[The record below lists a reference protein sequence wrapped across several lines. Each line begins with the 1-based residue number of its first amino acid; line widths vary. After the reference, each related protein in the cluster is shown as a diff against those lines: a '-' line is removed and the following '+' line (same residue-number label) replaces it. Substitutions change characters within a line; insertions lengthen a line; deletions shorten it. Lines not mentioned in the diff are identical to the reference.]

1 MRRREVPDEE
11 LNQVIRLKQSGA
23 SWLKI
28 EHRTGVPRRSAKKAY
43 EDWQRSQSKKDL
55 KQARIQIAAELF
67 REHVESIVRVA
78 ELLLDHLPQ
87 FMMFHETRDA
97 ERVFSDLWRRD
108 LAEGPEALAGFQE
121 KLERQQ
127 QRIVRQNQ
135 LLFQSLKDHTREK
148 VQWQVLEEWKE
159 GWDTSVSALAK
170 LRTEAE
176 ATMTSMLN
184 NQNRSIKNALR
195 NTGKE
200 KATLDRMAM
209 GAVEALWR
217 GILDGKPEKA
227 HDLVR
232 IMVKDKSTTLVVFG
246 ETASVTAVEV
256 ADQHLA
262 EDLVNVCKRVA
273 NNLYIV
279 KKETLIAQFQSGLDT
294 MKKAMEEL
302 NEKLNPLLLRPMIL
316 DTTCDLCPA

>member
-1 MRRREVPDEE
+1 MRRREVSEEE
-11 LNQVIRLKQSGA
+11 LNQVVRLKQSGA

-43 EDWQRSQSKKDL
+43 EDWQHSQSRKDL
-55 KQARIQIAAELF
+55 KQARIQIGAELF
-67 REHVESIVRVA
+67 REHVESIVLVA
-78 ELLLDHLPQ
+78 DLLLDHLPQ
-87 FMMFHETRDA
+87 IMMFHETRDG
-97 ERVFSDLWRRD
+97 EEVLRGLWVRD
-108 LAEGPEALAGFQE
+108 LAEAHEALAGFKE
-121 KLERQQ
+121 KPERQQ

-148 VQWQVLEEWKE
+148 VRWQVLEEWE
-159 GWDTSVSALAK
+159 ERWDECVSALAK

-176 ATMTSMLN
+176 ATITGILN
-184 NQNRSIKNALR
+184 NQNRSTMNALR

-200 KATLDRMAM
+200 KAIIDQMVA
-209 GAVEALWR
+209 GVVEALWR
-217 GILDGKPEKA
+217 GILDSKPEKA

-256 ADQHLA
+256 ADRHLA
-262 EDLVNVCKRVA
+262 EDIVNICRRVA
-273 NNLYIV
+273 NNLYAV
-279 KKETLIAQFQSGLDT
+279 EKETLIAQFQGGLDA
-294 MKKAMEEL
+294 MKKIVEEL

>member
-11 LNQVIRLKQSGA
+11 LNQVIRLKQSGV

-67 REHVESIVRVA
+67 REHVESIVLVA
-78 ELLLDHLPQ
+78 ELLIDDLPQ
-87 FMMFHETRDA
+87 SMMFHETRDA

-127 QRIVRQNQ
+127 QRILRQNQ
-135 LLFQSLKDHTREK
+135 LLFQSLKDHTRDK
-148 VQWQVLEEWKE
+148 VRWQVLEEWKE
-159 GWDTSVSALAK
+159 GWDACVSALAK

-176 ATMTSMLN
+176 ATMTGILN
-184 NQNRSIKNALR
+184 NQNRSVENAIR
-195 NTGKE
+195 HTGKE
-200 KATLDRMAM
+200 KAIIDQMVW
-209 GAVEALWR
+209 GVVEALWR

-256 ADQHLA
+256 ADQHRA
-262 EDLVNVCKRVA
+262 EDLGKVCKRVA

-279 KKETLIAQFQSGLDT
+279 EKDALVAQFQSGVET
-294 MKKAMEEL
+294 INKAIEEL

>member
-11 LNQVIRLKQSGA
+11 LNQVIRLKQSGV

-67 REHVESIVRVA
+67 REHVESIVQVA
-78 ELLLDHLPQ
+78 ELLIDDLPQ
-87 FMMFHETRDA
+87 SMMFHETRDA
-97 ERVFSDLWRRD
+97 ERVLSELWRKD
-108 LAEGPEALAGFQE
+108 LAEGPESLFGLQE
-121 KLERQQ
+121 KPERQQ
-127 QRIVRQNQ
+127 QRILRQNQ

-148 VQWQVLEEWKE
+148 VRWQVLEEWKE
-159 GWDTSVSALAK
+159 GWNACLSALAK

-176 ATMTSMLN
+176 ATMTSILN
-184 NQNRSIKNALR
+184 NQHRSVKNAIK

-200 KATLDRMAM
+200 KAIIDQMVT
-209 GAVEALWR
+209 GVVEALWR

-232 IMVKDKSTTLVVFG
+232 IMVKDKSSTLVVFG
-246 ETASVTAVEV
+246 EQASVTLVEV
-256 ADQHLA
+256 ADKHLA
-262 EDLVNVCKRVA
+262 EDVGNVCKWIA

-279 KKETLIAQFQSGLDT
+279 EKETLIRQFQSGVDT

-302 NEKLNPLLLRPMIL
+302 NEKLNPLMLRPMIL